1 MNYDKDNQVMSYKRV
16 IYQIICI
23 HMMKRD
29 KTSKVSDH
37 NVYISED
44 NFFHVSLK
52 ARALYYV
59 HYRPFFAGILGSFD
73 ILSNMGSK
81 VGVQDQTSESPL
93 P

>member
-59 HYRPFFAGILGSFD
+59 HYRPFFAGILRSFD
-73 ILSNMGSK
+73 VFTVQRSK
-81 VGVQDQTSESPL
+81 VGTRD
-93 P
+93 